1 MGLDIFMKIFVPVL
15 FIFFSVHISSQEIGS
30 VKKAN
35 HSIKLVKTSD
45 SYSLIYSDL
54 YTINQNAFQFNF
66 KETVYNIIMDGF
78 EKNSDHQIIVQ
89 TNNDTIVKFEFKKI
103 KGQKMLKIKQNN
115 LTVQTFGVS
124 TFYTQKDILRLFGNS
139 NVLN

>member
-1 MGLDIFMKIFVPVL
+1 MKIFVPVL
-15 FIFFSVHISSQEIGS
+15 VIFFSVHISSQEIGS

-139 NVLN
+139 NILN

>member
-1 MGLDIFMKIFVPVL
+1 MKIFVPVL
-15 FIFFSVHISSQEIGS
+15 VIFFSVHISSQEIGS

>member
-1 MGLDIFMKIFVPVL
+1 MGLNIYMKILVSVF

-54 YTINQNAFQFNF
+54 YTKNQNAIQFNF

-89 TNNDTIVKFEFKKI
+89 TDNDTIVKFEFKEI

-124 TFYTQKDILRLFGNS
+124 TFYTQKDILQLFES
-139 NVLN
+139 S

>member
-15 FIFFSVHISSQEIGS
+15 VIFFSVHISSQEIGS

-124 TFYTQKDILRLFGNS
+124 TFYTQKDILRLFGS
-139 NVLN
+139 S

>member
-30 VKKAN
+30 VKKDN
-35 HSIKLVKTSD
+35 HSIKLVKTPD

-54 YTINQNAFQFNF
+54 YTTNQNAFQFNF

-78 EKNSDHQIIVQ
+78 EKSSDHQIIVQ
-89 TNNDTIVKFEFKKI
+89 TNNDTIVKFEFKEI

-124 TFYTQKDILRLFGNS
+124 AFYTQKDILRLFE
-139 NVLN
+139 